1 MHYRKVGGFFKSQNN
16 MLELIVNKNE
26 DIETIALVENG
37 KMLEHYISNE
47 NERRR
52 RLEGNIYIAQVG
64 DIINGMQ
71 AAFIDYGEKKKG
83 FIHLKDVLPKVDE
96 TKQKVDNTIK
106 ISNVIQP
113 NQKIMI
119 QVKKDSDFSKGAR
132 VSTHISLPGKYIV
145 LMPNTDFITIS
156 QKITSLDIKKELKK
170 LIKTNLPDGFGAI
183 IRTSCETAEFDDI
196 KKDINM
202 LLERW
207 KKIQTKYKQVKTA
220 PKLIWESEGII
231 EKIVTDLSSKNL
243 EQIVTNNKEIYNKL
257 SSNYSNSSLKIV
269 YEEKKDLLKKYDIE
283 QQIEK
288 LQDRKVWLNCG
299 GFITIDKTEALTA
312 IDVNTGKFTGKKD
325 LESTIFKVNK
335 EATVEIAKQ
344 LRLRDIGGIIMI
356 DYIDMSN
363 NENKQK
369 IEQLLKEEFKSDR
382 AKTQVEG
389 FTKLNLMELTRKH
402 ICSHLNG

>member
-1 MHYRKVGGFFKSQNN
+1 

-26 DIETIALVENG
+26 DLETIVLVENG
-37 KMLEHYISNE
+37 KMLEHYISTE
-47 NERRR
+47 NERKR

-96 TKQKVDNTIK
+96 TKEKIDNTIN
-106 ISNVIQP
+106 ISKVIKP

-119 QVKKDSDFSKGAR
+119 QIKKDSDFTKGAR

-145 LMPNTDFITIS
+145 LMPNTDFITVS
-156 QKITSLDIKKELKK
+156 QKISSTDIKKELTKF
-170 LIKTNLPDGFGAI
+170 IKTNLPEGFGAI
-183 IRTSCETAEFDDI
+183 IRTSCEKASFDDI
-196 KKDINM
+196 KSDINA

-207 KKIQTKYKQVKTA
+207 EKIQTKYKQVKTA

-231 EKIVTDLSSKNL
+231 EKIITDLSSKNL
-243 EQIVTNNKEIYNKL
+243 ENIVTNDKDIYKKLSNNYNK
-257 SSNYSNSSLKIV
+257 SNIKIIFDEKHNLLEK
-269 YEEKKDLLKKYDIE
+269 YELE

-335 EATVEIAKQ
+335 EATIEIAKQ
-344 LRLRDIGGIIMI
+344 LRLRDIGGIIII
-356 DYIDMSN
+356 DYIDMADK
-363 NENKQK
+363 ENKQK
-369 IEQLLKEEFKSDR
+369 IEKLLKEEFKCDR

>member
-1 MHYRKVGGFFKSQNN
+1 
-16 MLELIVNKNE
+16 MLELIVNKNQ
-26 DIETIALVENG
+26 DVETIVLVENG
-37 KMLEHYISNE
+37 KMLEHYISTE
-47 NERRR
+47 NERKR

-96 TKQKVDNTIK
+96 TKEKIDNTIN
-106 ISNVIQP
+106 ISKVIKP

-119 QVKKDSDFSKGAR
+119 QIKKDSDFTKGAR

-156 QKITSLDIKKELKK
+156 QKIVSEDVKKELTKF
-170 LIKTNLPDGFGAI
+170 IKTNLPEGYGAI
-183 IRTSCETAEFDDI
+183 IRTSCEKAKFEDI
-196 KKDINM
+196 KNDIDT

-207 KKIQTKYKQVKTA
+207 EKIQTKYKKVKTV

-231 EKIVTDLSSKNL
+231 EKIITDLSSKNL
-243 EQIVTNNKEIYNKL
+243 ENIITNDKDVYKKLSNNYNK
-257 SSNYSNSSLKIV
+257 SNLKIIF
-269 YEEKKDLLKKYDIE
+269 EEKTNLLEKYE
-283 QQIEK
+283 LEKQIEK

-335 EATVEIAKQ
+335 EATIEIAKQ
-344 LRLRDIGGIIMI
+344 LRLRDIGGIIII
-356 DYIDMSN
+356 DYIDMADK
-363 NENKQK
+363 ENKKK
-369 IEQLLKEEFKSDR
+369 IEELLKEEFKSDR

>member
-1 MHYRKVGGFFKSQNN
+1 
-16 MLELIVNKNE
+16 MLELIVNKNQ

-37 KMLEHYISNE
+37 KMLEHYISTE
-47 NERRR
+47 AERKR

-83 FIHLKDVLPKVDE
+83 FIHLKDILPKVDE
-96 TKQKVDNTIK
+96 TKQKVDNTID
-106 ISNVIQP
+106 ISKVVKP

-119 QVKKDSDFSKGAR
+119 QIKKDSDFTKGAR

-156 QKITSLDIKKELKK
+156 QKIASEDVKKELKK
-170 LIKTNLPDGFGAI
+170 FIKTNLPEGYGAI
-183 IRTSCETAEFDDI
+183 IRTSCEKAQFDDI
-196 KKDINM
+196 KSDIDV

-207 KKIQTKYKQVKTA
+207 EKIQTKYKQVKTV

-231 EKIVTDLSSKNL
+231 EKIITDLSSKNL
-243 EQIVTNNKEIYNKL
+243 ENIVTNDKEIYDKL
-257 SSNYSNSSLKIV
+257 SNNYSKSNIKIV
-269 YEEKKDLLKKYDIE
+269 YEEKANLLEKYDLE
-283 QQIEK
+283 KQIEK

-335 EATVEIAKQ
+335 EATIEIAKQ
-344 LRLRDIGGIIMI
+344 IRLRDIGGIIII
-356 DYIDMSN
+356 DYIDMT
-363 NENKQK
+363 NKEDKEK
-369 IEQLLKEEFKSDR
+369 IEELLKETFKSDR